1 METLLQD
8 IRYAVRQ
15 LAKSPGFT
23 AVAVLTLAAGIG
35 VTTAIFSVV
44 DHLMLREL
52 PFPESERIVTV
63 WQDNRR
69 EGVPRG
75 DVAPGNYLDW
85 RARSQVFEAL
95 GAAEPYSMDLTGQG
109 RPENIFTALA
119 TEGFFEALGVQP
131 QLGRLLQPEDYRQGA
146 GRVAVLSHGLWQRR
160 FGGDRSII
168 GRTLVLDGVPFVA
181 VGVLPPDFDLGLMS
195 RAQKRELWAPR
206 VLQGWERNER
216 SSAWWA
222 VVGRLKPGVSIQQGQ
237 ADMDRVAAGLAAEYP
252 ATNEGIGI
260 RLVPLREHLVGAA
273 RPTLLMLLGAVGLVL
288 LIACA
293 NVAHLQLARATQR
306 AREFAIRAAL
316 GAERR
321 RLLRQLLI
329 DSLLLSTLGAVGGV
343 LVAFWGVD
351 LVKALSPGEIPRFE
365 QVAVDVRVL
374 GFVLVVAVVS
384 AVLAGLAPSLHF
396 SKPDLQRTLQ
406 EGRTS
411 GGQARRRLR
420 AGLVVTQTALAVTL
434 LIGAGLLLR
443 SFAALIAVDP
453 GFHRDHLLALQVFY
467 YNDGDST
474 EDRVRFF
481 DHTVRDIEALPGVR
495 SAGAVL
501 AAPFLSANIDIRK
514 TFTVVG
520 QSIARAGEEPQ
531 LYLSSATPK
540 YFETVGVRVL
550 AGRGFTEYD
559 RAGAPP
565 VAVINETLR
574 RRYWPGQDPI
584 GARVLI
590 EETTTPVEIVGVVS
604 DVRHTGLERDPRP
617 ELFHPHAQSGSGSMT
632 YFVRTE
638 GEAGA
643 TLTSVQNVIWR
654 AAPLQTFYQTGTVK
668 QLLSS
673 SLAGRRFTLVLLAAF
688 ATIALLLAAIGIYGV
703 LSFSVR
709 QRTHE
714 IGVRMALGAGR
725 DAVVRLIMLEG
736 LVMTTGGIAIGGLAT
751 LLATPFFATLL
762 FGVPPSD
769 AVAFGL
775 GIAVL
780 ALAASLASYLPARQA
795 TRVDPLVALR
805 NE

>member
-1 METLLQD
+1 MDTLIQD
-8 IRYAVRQ
+8 IRHAVRQ
-15 LAKSPGFT
+15 LVAHPGFT
-23 AVAVLTLAAGIG
+23 VVAVLTLALGIG

-52 PFPESERIVTV
+52 PYPESDRIVTV

-69 EGVPRG
+69 EGIPRG

-85 RARSQVFEAL
+85 RERSHVFETL

-109 RPENIFTALA
+109 RPENIFSALV
-119 TEGFFEALGVQP
+119 TEGFFEALGVRP
-131 QLGRLLQPEDYRQGA
+131 QLGRLLQPEDFRQGA
-146 GRVAVLSHGLWQRR
+146 GRVVVLSHGLWQRR
-160 FGGDRSII
+160 FGGDGSIV
-168 GRTLVLDGVPFVA
+168 GRTLVLDGAPFVA
-181 VGVLPPDFDLGLMS
+181 VGVLPADFDLGLMS

-206 VLQGWERNER
+206 VLRGWERTER
-216 SSAWWA
+216 SSAWW
-222 VVGRLKPGVSIQQGQ
+222 VVIGRLKPGVSLEQGR
-237 ADMDRVAAGLAAEYP
+237 ADVDRVAAGLAAEYP
-252 ATNEGIGI
+252 ATNQGIGI

-293 NVAHLQLARATQR
+293 NVAHLQLARGTER
-306 AREFAIRAAL
+306 AGEYAIRAAL
-316 GAERR
+316 GANRR

-329 DSLLLSTLGAVGGV
+329 DSLLLSALGAAGGV

-351 LVKALSPGEIPRFE
+351 VVKALSPGEIPRFE
-365 QVAVDVRVL
+365 MVAVDLRVL
-374 GFVLVVAVVS
+374 SFVLVVAVVS

-396 SKPDLQRTLQ
+396 SNPDLQRTLK
-406 EGRTS
+406 EGRS
-411 GGQARRRLR
+411 GGSRARHRLR
-420 AGLVVTQTALAVTL
+420 AGLVVTQTAFAVTL

-443 SFAALIAVDP
+443 SFATLLAVDP
-453 GFHRDHLLALQVFY
+453 GFRRDHLLALQVFY

-474 EDRVRFF
+474 VDRVRFF
-481 DHTVRDIEALPGVR
+481 DQTVREIEALPGVR
-495 SAGAVL
+495 SAGAVM
-501 AAPFLSANIDIRK
+501 AAPFLAANLDIRK

-520 QSIARAGEEPQ
+520 QPVPRAGEEPQ
-531 LYLSSATPK
+531 LYLTSATPK

-565 VAVINETLR
+565 VAVINETMR

-584 GARVLI
+584 GTKVLI

-604 DVRHTGLERDPRP
+604 DVRHTGLESDPRP

-638 GEAGA
+638 GDVGA
-643 TLTSVQNVIWR
+643 TIASVQDVIWR

-668 QLLSS
+668 QLLWS
-673 SLAGRRFTLVLLAAF
+673 SLAGRRFTLVLLAVF
-688 ATIALLLAAIGIYGV
+688 AALALLLAAVGIYGV
-703 LSFSVR
+703 MSFSVR

-714 IGVRMALGAGR
+714 LGIRIALGAGR
-725 DAVVRLIMLEG
+725 DAVVRLVMREG
-736 LVMTTGGIAIGGLAT
+736 LTMTMAGIAVGGLAT
-751 LLATPFFATLL
+751 LLATPLFAGLL
-762 FGVPPSD
+762 YRVPPRD

-775 GIAVL
+775 GIVVL